1 MSALLHVNRLHKYF
15 LKSAHRSCLS
25 LYKELFEACT
35 EVSCSGRENRVEQRR
50 TAGHH
55 NTKYSIVKAYDN
67 ALSRADEVHVHKTH
81 FSFLNNDG
89 AKMLKQTMSGGL
101 KTKFLLAPIG

>member
-1 MSALLHVNRLHKYF
+1 MNIGWNRD
-15 LKSAHRSCLS
+15 AQQD
-25 LYKELFEACT
+25 T
-35 EVSCSGRENRVEQRR
+35 
-50 TAGHH
+50 T
-55 NTKYSIVKAYDN
+55 TPSIVKAYDN